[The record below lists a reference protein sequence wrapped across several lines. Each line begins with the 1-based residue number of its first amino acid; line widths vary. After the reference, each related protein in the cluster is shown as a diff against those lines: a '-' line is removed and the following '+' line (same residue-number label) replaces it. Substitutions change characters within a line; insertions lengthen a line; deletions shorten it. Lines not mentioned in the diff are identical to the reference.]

1 MKTTL
6 KSAAKA
12 LTTKKKLNIG
22 SFFSSFFSTKK
33 PLTTKRPLTTKKP
46 LTTIKPLTTKKP
58 AESKPL
64 SPYAN
69 RDAVITG
76 WGVQADSK

>member
-1 MKTTL
+1 MMKTTL

-12 LTTKKKLNIG
+12 LTTKK
-22 SFFSSFFSTKK
+22 
-33 PLTTKRPLTTKKP
+33 PLTTKRP

-58 AESKPL
+58 TESKPL

-69 RDAVITG
+69 MDAVIPG
-76 WGVQADSK
+76 WGVQADGK